1 MELSPDDKI
10 HLLTGKGLWHT
21 NDCGGK
27 IPSILLTDGPH
38 GLRKQEENEM
48 QNNASYLATCF
59 PAACTVASSW
69 DTDAAAELASALAD
83 EACAEHVSVVLGPGV
98 NIKRSPLCGRNFE
111 YFSED
116 PLLGGKLAASYI
128 RALQKKGVAASLKHF
143 AGNNQE
149 TRRQTSN
156 SQIDERA
163 LREIYLAAFE
173 IAVKEG
179 HPATVMASYNR
190 LNGTFACENRTL
202 LTDILRGEWGFTGA
216 VVSDWGACTDLP
228 SCIKAGMDLE
238 MPGSG
243 GIHTAQLMQALKKGT
258 ISEADVS
265 RAAGRIEELVR
276 TYKFDETIPG
286 TSLPADLREKNHLI
300 AKDIACKS
308 AVLLQNDGFLP
319 LKRGTD
325 VLVVGELAEHMR
337 FQGGGSS
344 HIHTAETKNAVESL
358 ADCGMHVRYEK
369 GYSATP
375 GTEKNDVQLSAQ
387 AAAAVRTAAAGHIPV
402 LFFGGLTDS
411 IEGEG
416 FDRRTLALPQNQLS
430 LFTELRRI
438 TPDIAFISFGGSPF
452 EMPFA
457 DKARAVLHMYLPGQ
471 AAGEACAALITGE
484 VNPSGKLAETFPLS
498 DDDVPCKG
506 RFGGDTDD
514 VEYRESIFTGY
525 RYYDTFKIPVR
536 FPFGHGLS
544 YTTFSYSGLHLST
557 PVFSGGTL
565 KVSLTVTNTGTAAG
579 AETVQLYVQ
588 NPPCNYL
595 RAEKELRAFTK
606 IFLQPGE
613 HRQIELTLG
622 DRNFSVYDEK
632 SRKFVMPSGTYAV
645 LAAASV
651 ADCRLSAELIVQ
663 GTEYDRDD
671 RTELG
676 SYFIRNGTHL
686 QATHEQFRIL
696 YGKETSTFD
705 VLKKGS
711 FTVQNSLEQLASR
724 SLLGK
729 IVKWIAVHSVY
740 LMFKKTSR
748 CDPEIVM
755 MINGILEGT
764 IDSVVCQSKGLV
776 PYRIAEAVV
785 LSANG
790 HPFQSFK
797 KLLWR

>member
-21 NDCGGK
+21 NDCGK
-27 IPSILLTDGPH
+27 KLPSILLTDGPH

-48 QNNASYLATCF
+48 QNNASYIATCF
-59 PAACTVASSW
+59 PAACAVASSW

-83 EACAEHVSVVLGPGV
+83 EAQAERVSVVLGPGV

-116 PLLGGKLAASYI
+116 PFLCGKLAASYI
-128 RALQKKGVAASLKHF
+128 RALQKKGIAASLKHF

-173 IAVKEG
+173 TAVKEG
-179 HPATVMASYNR
+179 RPATVMASYNR
-190 LNGTFACENRTL
+190 LNGTFACENRAL
-202 LTDILRGEWGFTGA
+202 LTGILRGEWGFTGT

-243 GIHTAQLMQALKKGT
+243 GSHTVQLMQALKEGAV
-258 ISEADVS
+258 SETDVS

-276 TYKFDETIPG
+276 TYKFDESASG
-286 TSLPADLREKNHLI
+286 TSLSAELRKKNHLI

-308 AVLLQNDGFLP
+308 AVLLRNDGFLP
-319 LKRGTD
+319 LKQGAD

-344 HIHTAETKNAVESL
+344 HIHTAKTKNAVEAL
-358 ADCGMHVRYEK
+358 AECGMHVRYEK
-369 GYSATP
+369 GYSAVP
-375 GTEKNDVQLSAQ
+375 GTEKNDTQLSAQ
-387 AAAAVRTAAAGHIPV
+387 AAAAARIAAAGHIPV

-416 FDRRTLALPQNQLS
+416 FDRRTLALPRNQLS
-430 LFTELRRI
+430 LFTELQQI
-438 TPDIAFISFGGSPF
+438 TPDIAFISFGGAPF
-452 EMPFA
+452 EIPFA
-457 DKARAVLHMYLPGQ
+457 DKARAILHMYLPGQ

-484 VNPSGKLAETFPLS
+484 ANPSGKLAETFPLS
-498 DDDVPCKG
+498 GDDIPCKDW
-506 RFGGDTDD
+506 FGGDTDD
-514 VEYRESIFTGY
+514 IEYRESIFTGY
-525 RYYDTFKIPVR
+525 RYYDTFKIPVL

-557 PVFSGGTL
+557 SVFSGGTL
-565 KVSLTVTNTGTAAG
+565 KASLTVTNTGTAAG

-595 RAEKELRAFTK
+595 RAEKELRAFAK
-606 IFLQPGE
+606 VFLQPGE
-613 HRQIELTLG
+613 QRQIELTLD
-622 DRNFSVYDEK
+622 DRSFSVYDEK
-632 SRKFVMPSGTYAV
+632 NRQFIMPSGTYAI
-645 LAAASV
+645 LAAASI
-651 ADCRLSAELIVQ
+651 ADCRLSAEIIVW

-671 RTELG
+671 RADLG

-711 FTVQNSLEQLASR
+711 FTVQNSLQQLASR

-729 IVKWIAVHSVY
+729 TVKWIAVHSVY
-740 LMFKKTSR
+740 LMFRKTSR
-748 CDPEIVM
+748 SDPEVIM

-764 IDSVVCQSKGLV
+764 IDSVICQSKGLV

-790 HPFQSFK
+790 HPLQSFK